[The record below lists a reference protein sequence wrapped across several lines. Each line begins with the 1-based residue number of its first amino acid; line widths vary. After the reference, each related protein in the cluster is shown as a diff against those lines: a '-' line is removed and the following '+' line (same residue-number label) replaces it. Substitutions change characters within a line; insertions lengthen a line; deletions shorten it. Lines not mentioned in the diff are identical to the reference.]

1 MATVF
6 KLDSTDF
13 NNTLDQYMDLS
24 RKELFNEVNRRAAR
38 ICARAISLTPRANI
52 DKIVRDMKAVEVVKA
67 SYIKTTKTGQKA
79 SLGKGGKTTQGKRT
93 VSYMGKAEAFAIA
106 NWRLARGKRLGF
118 YRKFPNSFAGPGR
131 GKSGGTASQFYDRF
145 VTTHR
150 SSRGYIASGWLK
162 AFNLFSSIA
171 KGQVMPKGTEPD
183 VKRTIKFFPA
193 LKGTA
198 GRGYGKPAQMVG
210 DVFKAVFAN
219 AARGVEKIGRMPLRV
234 AIRAEELDMK
244 TYIEDRMQK
253 IFNNIAR

>member
-13 NNTLDQYMDLS
+13 NNTIEQYISLS
-24 RKELFNEVNRRAAR
+24 RKELLTEVNRRAAN
-38 ICARAISLTPRANI
+38 ICARAVNLTPRANI

-67 SYIKTTKTGQKA
+67 SYIKTTKKGEKVA
-79 SLGKGGKTTQGKRT
+79 LGKGGKTTQGKRT

-150 SSRGYIASGWLK
+150 SSSGYIAAGWLK
-162 AFNLFSSIA
+162 AFNTLREMV
-171 KGQVMPKGTEPD
+171 KGVKTLQPD
-183 VKRTIKFFPA
+183 KNVANYFKT
-193 LKGTA
+193 LKGSA
-198 GRGYGKPAQMVG
+198 GRGFAKPATMIG

-219 AARGVEKIGRMPLRV
+219 AARGIDRVGRMPLRV
-234 AIRAEELDMK
+234 AMRLEENDMK
-244 TYIEDRMQK
+244 DY
-253 IFNNIAR
+253 IARKNQQLLNTLARS